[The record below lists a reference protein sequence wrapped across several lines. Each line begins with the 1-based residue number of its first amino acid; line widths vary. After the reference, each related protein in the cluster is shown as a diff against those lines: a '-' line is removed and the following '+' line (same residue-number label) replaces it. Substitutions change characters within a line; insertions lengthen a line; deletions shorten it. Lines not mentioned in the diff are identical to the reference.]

1 MQVWA
6 MLSRPGFSTF
16 IKVWGVL
23 IFRLYLIMF
32 ASILSVQILYNF
44 IKSLMKCEIC
54 CDFMEMIGGPSQCT
68 KVLIECKHIL
78 GNPHFYIQ
86 KLISIDTTL
95 STFYSSGKQTLTSQS
110 VYSRFHKLSSAKPN
124 APAVTKSSFAK
135 VNLPHSLLQKVFD
148 VQI

>member
-1 MQVWA
+1 

-16 IKVWGVL
+16 IKIWGIL

-32 ASILSVQILYNF
+32 ASILSVQILYDF

-54 CDFMEMIGGPSQCT
+54 CNFMEMIGGPSQCT
-68 KVLIECKHIL
+68 KVLIECKHLL
-78 GNPHFYIQ
+78 GNSHFYIQ

-95 STFYSSGKQTLTSQS
+95 STFYSSWKQTLTSQS

-148 VQI
+148 AQI